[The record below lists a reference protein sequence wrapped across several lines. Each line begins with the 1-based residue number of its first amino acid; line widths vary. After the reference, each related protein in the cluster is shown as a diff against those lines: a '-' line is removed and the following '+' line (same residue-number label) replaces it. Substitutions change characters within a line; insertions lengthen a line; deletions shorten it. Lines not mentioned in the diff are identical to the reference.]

1 MAKNERLPMP
11 DRLASLDLIAVSV
24 TPKTVWTFVRA
35 TGADGVQGIGEATL
49 TGQETA
55 IAVVAERAGPGVVQD
70 YARDAGAIFGT
81 LPFETIAE
89 ASFSSGLMQALRD
102 LEARQQGVPVASLL
116 GGMQRTAI
124 PTYANINRRTLDRT
138 PEGFAASVADPL
150 AAGHQAFKIAP
161 FDDLTPQLDEAD
173 ARPLIAAGI
182 ARIEAVRDAIGPEK
196 RLMVDCHWRFR
207 TERAMEAME
216 ALRPVGLYW
225 FECAIPETD
234 ETIPDL
240 VKLRA
245 QANAQGVLHT
255 GMEMGVLRE
264 AFRPYLK
271 AGAYDVMMP
280 DVKYAGGSDEM
291 MRIAEEFAEAGVTFS
306 PHNPSGPI
314 CHAHSLQLCAA
325 LPDEAVLETQ
335 YDETP
340 LFDELVGQALPQAN
354 GGIVTLDSSLAGIG
368 VSLANP
374 VLEALQ
380 AKVLWQAGA

>member
-1 MAKNERLPMP
+1 MP

-55 IAVVAERAGPGVVQD
+55 IAVVAERAGPGVAQD
-70 YARDAGAIFGT
+70 YAGDAGAIFGT
-81 LPFETIAE
+81 LPFEKIAE

-102 LEARQQGVPVASLL
+102 LEARQQGVPAASLL
-116 GGMQRTAI
+116 GGMRRTAI

-335 YDETP
+335 FDETP
-340 LFDELVGQALPQAN
+340 LFDELVGQALPQAV
-354 GGIVTLDSSLAGIG
+354 GGIVTLDGDLPGAG